1 MRLSGIE
8 YNKYEPKDLDVLW
21 IKPVKGGIAFYL
33 FDGGWK
39 AQQLMNDMGTA
50 TTEDD
55 TVIDVKNIPSLE
67 TLEQKIQGE
76 VTEQI
81 SEHDVNV
88 RDVHS
93 QESGDDTE
101 YPDYSD
107 II

>member
-67 TLEQKIQGE
+67 TLEGKIQEE
-76 VTEQI
+76 VTTQMA
-81 SEHDVNV
+81 EHDASV
-88 RDVHS
+88 
-93 QESGDDTE
+93 DDTHHTDSLDGND
-101 YPDYSD
+101 YPDVTIY
-107 II
+107 

>member
-67 TLEQKIQGE
+67 TLEQKIEGE
-76 VTEQI
+76 VATQVAA
-81 SEHDVNV
+81 HDVNV
-88 RDVHS
+88 
-93 QESGDDTE
+93 GDTHNTASSDAKD
-101 YPDYSD
+101 YPDVTIY
-107 II
+107 